1 MKAAVIV
8 NPTKHE
14 NLPALRTMVGAAM
27 ARHGWAEP
35 LWLETT
41 PGEPG
46 QGLARSALAAQVDL
60 VLASGG
66 DGTVT
71 ACAEG
76 LAGSGVPLGVL
87 PAGTGNLLARNL
99 GLPLSLEEAL
109 AVSLGGTDRRL
120 DVGTANGRVF
130 VAMAGLG
137 FDAELL
143 DSTGEP
149 LKRRLGWA
157 AYAVSG
163 LRHLGARPVRASV
176 RADGGPVLRRRASSV
191 LIGNVGALQGGVTL
205 LPGAEPDD
213 GVLDL
218 LVLTAR
224 GLAGWAAL
232 AADVL
237 LRRRRTRH
245 VARIAFRDLHVVLDR
260 PQLWEIDGEVMGRT
274 RQLRVSVRPG
284 ALLVRVPARSI
295 SPGGGPPGAPRS

>member
-1 MKAAVIV
+1 VKAAVIV

-14 NLPALRTMVGAAM
+14 NLPAFRAMVSAAM
-27 ARHGWAEP
+27 ARHDWTEP

-41 PGEPG
+41 PDETGR
-46 QGLARSALAAQVDL
+46 GLAQAALASQVDL

-120 DVGTANGRVF
+120 DVGSANGRTF

-163 LRHLGARPVRASV
+163 LRHLADRPVRASV

-191 LIGNVGALQGGVTL
+191 LIGNVGALQGGVSL

-213 GVLDL
+213 GMLDL

-232 AADVL
+232 AMDVL

-245 VARIAFRDLHVVLDR
+245 VARIAFRELHVMLDR
-260 PQLWEIDGEVMGRT
+260 PQLWELDGEVIGRT

-284 ALLVRVPARSI
+284 ALLVRVPNQF
-295 SPGGGPPGAPRS
+295 

>member
-14 NLPALRTMVGAAM
+14 NLPAFRAMVSTAM
-27 ARHGWAEP
+27 ARHDWTEP

-41 PGEPG
+41 PDETGR
-46 QGLARSALAAQVDL
+46 GLARAALASQVDL

-99 GLPLSLEEAL
+99 GLPLSLDEAL

-120 DVGTANGRVF
+120 DVGSANGRTF

-143 DSTGEP
+143 DSTDEP

-163 LRHLGARPVRASV
+163 LRHLADRPVRASV

-191 LIGNVGALQGGVTL
+191 LIGNVGALQGGVSL

-213 GVLDL
+213 GMLDL

-232 AADVL
+232 AMDVL

-245 VARIAFRDLHVVLDR
+245 VARIAFRELHVMLDR
-260 PQLWEIDGEVMGRT
+260 PQLWELDGEVIGRT
-274 RQLRVSVRPG
+274 SQLRVSVRPG
-284 ALLVRVPARSI
+284 ALLVRVPNQF
-295 SPGGGPPGAPRS
+295 

>member
-8 NPTKHE
+8 NPTKHD
-14 NLPALRTMVGAAM
+14 NLPALRAMVGAAM

-41 PGEPG
+41 PEDTGR
-46 QGLARSALAAQVDL
+46 GLAEAALAGQVDL

-109 AVSLGGTDRRL
+109 AVGLGGTDRRL

-157 AYAVSG
+157 AYALSG
-163 LRHLGARPVRASV
+163 LRHLADRPVRASV

-224 GLAGWAAL
+224 GLAGWALL
-232 AADVL
+232 ATDLL

-260 PQLWEIDGEVMGRT
+260 PQLWELDGEVMGRT
-274 RQLRVSVRPG
+274 RQLRVTVRPG
-284 ALLVRVPARSI
+284 ALLVRVPHRGA
-295 SPGGGPPGAPRS
+295 SPGGRSPGTPRL

>member
-14 NLPALRTMVGAAM
+14 NVAAFRSVVAAAM

-41 PGEPG
+41 PAETG
-46 QGLARSALAAQVDL
+46 QGLTRSALAAQVDL

-76 LAGSGVPLGVL
+76 LAGSAVPLGVL

-99 GLPLSLEEAL
+99 GLPLNLDEAL
-109 AVSLGGTDRRL
+109 AVGLGGTDRRL
-120 DVGTANGRVF
+120 DVGTANGRTF

-157 AYAVSG
+157 AYVVSG
-163 LRHLGARPVRASV
+163 LRHLGARPVRASL

-191 LIGNVGALQGGVTL
+191 LIGNVGTLQGGLAL

-237 LRRRRTRH
+237 LRRRRTSH
-245 VARIAFRDLHVVLDR
+245 LARIAFRDLHVALDR
-260 PQLWEIDGEVMGRT
+260 PQLWELDGEVIGRT
-274 RQLRVSVRPG
+274 RQLRVTVRPG
-284 ALLVRVPARSI
+284 ALLVRVPAR
-295 SPGGGPPGAPRS
+295 G

>member
-14 NLPALRTMVGAAM
+14 DVGSFRAVVAAAL
-27 ARHGWAEP
+27 ARHGWTEP

-41 PGEPG
+41 PEETG
-46 QGLARSALAAQVDL
+46 QGLARSALAAPVDL

-99 GLPLSLEEAL
+99 GLPLSLDEAL
-109 AVSLGGTDRRL
+109 AVGIGGRNRQL
-120 DVGTANGRVF
+120 DVGTANGRTF

-137 FDAELL
+137 FDAELM

-157 AYAVSG
+157 AYVVSG
-163 LRHLGARPVRASV
+163 LRHLGARPVRASL
-176 RADGGPVLRRRASSV
+176 RADGGPVLRRRVSSV
-191 LIGNVGALQGGVTL
+191 LIGNVGALQGGVVL

-232 AADVL
+232 ATDVL
-237 LRRRRTRH
+237 LRRRRTSH
-245 VARIAFRDLHVVLDR
+245 LARIGFRELHVRLDR
-260 PQLWEIDGEVMGRT
+260 PQLWELDGEVIGCT
-274 RQLRVSVRPG
+274 RELRVTVRPG
-284 ALLVRVPARSI
+284 ALLVRVPHRL
-295 SPGGGPPGAPRS
+295 

>member
-1 MKAAVIV
+1 VKAAVIV

-14 NLPALRTMVGAAM
+14 NLPAFRAMVSAAM
-27 ARHGWAEP
+27 ARQDWTEP

-41 PGEPG
+41 PDETGR
-46 QGLARSALAAQVDL
+46 GLAQAALASQVDL

-109 AVSLGGTDRRL
+109 AMSLGGTDRRL
-120 DVGTANGRVF
+120 DVGSANGRTF

-163 LRHLGARPVRASV
+163 LRHLADRPVRASV

-191 LIGNVGALQGGVTL
+191 LIGNVGALQGGVSL

-213 GVLDL
+213 GMLDL

-232 AADVL
+232 AMDVL

-245 VARIAFRDLHVVLDR
+245 VARIAFRELHVMLDR
-260 PQLWEIDGEVMGRT
+260 PQLWELDGEVIGHT

-284 ALLVRVPARSI
+284 ALLVRVPNQF
-295 SPGGGPPGAPRS
+295 

>member
-14 NLPALRTMVGAAM
+14 NVAAFRSVVVTAM

-41 PGEPG
+41 RAETG
-46 QGLARSALAAQVDL
+46 QGLARSALAAHVDL

-76 LAGSGVPLGVL
+76 LAGSAVPLGVL

-99 GLPLSLEEAL
+99 GLPMHLDAAL
-109 AVSLGGTDRRL
+109 AVGLGGTDRRL
-120 DVGTANGRVF
+120 DVGTANGRTF

-149 LKRRLGWA
+149 LKRKLGWV

-163 LRHLGARPVRASV
+163 LRHLGARPVRARL

-191 LIGNVGALQGGVTL
+191 LIGNVGALQGGVAL

-232 AADVL
+232 TADVL
-237 LRRRRTRH
+237 LRRRRSRH
-245 VARIAFRDLHVVLDR
+245 VARIAFRELHVALDR
-260 PQLWEIDGEVMGRT
+260 PQLWELDGEVMGRT
-274 RQLRVSVRPG
+274 RQLRVAVRPG
-284 ALLVRVPARSI
+284 ALLVRVPRQF
-295 SPGGGPPGAPRS
+295 

>member
-8 NPTKHE
+8 NPSKHE
-14 NLPALRTMVGAAM
+14 NVAAFRSVVGAAM
-27 ARHGWAEP
+27 ARYGWAEP

-41 PGEPG
+41 PAETGR
-46 QGLARSALAAQVDL
+46 GLAQAALAGQVDL

-99 GLPLSLEEAL
+99 GLPLSLDAAL
-109 AVSLGGTDRRL
+109 TVSLRGADRRL
-120 DVGTANGRVF
+120 DVGTANGRTF

-157 AYAVSG
+157 AYALSG

-176 RADGGPVLRRRASSV
+176 QADGGPVLRRRASSV
-191 LIGNVGALQGGVTL
+191 LIGNVGALQGGLTL

-213 GVLDL
+213 GLLDL

-245 VARIAFRDLHVVLDR
+245 VARIAFRDLHVELDR
-260 PQLWEIDGEVMGRT
+260 PQLWELDGEVIGRT
-274 RQLRVSVRPG
+274 RELRVTVRPG
-284 ALLVRVPARSI
+284 ALLIRVPGA
-295 SPGGGPPGAPRS
+295 SPGDAPPDPPP

>member
-1 MKAAVIV
+1 VKAAVIV

-14 NLPALRTMVGAAM
+14 NLPALRAMVGAAM

-41 PGEPG
+41 PEETGR
-46 QGLARSALAAQVDL
+46 GLAEAALAAQVDL

-109 AVSLGGTDRRL
+109 AVGLGGTDRRL

-157 AYAVSG
+157 AYALSG
-163 LRHLGARPVRASV
+163 LRHLADRPVRASV

-224 GLAGWAAL
+224 GLAGWALL
-232 AADVL
+232 ATDLL

-260 PQLWEIDGEVMGRT
+260 PQLWELDGEVIGRT
-274 RQLRVSVRPG
+274 RQLRVTVRPG
-284 ALLVRVPARSI
+284 ALLVRVPHRGA
-295 SPGGGPPGAPRS
+295 SPGGRPPGTPRL

>member
-1 MKAAVIV
+1 VKAAVIV
-8 NPTKHE
+8 NPIKHGD
-14 NLPALRTMVGAAM
+14 LAAFRTLVHATM
-27 ARHGWAEP
+27 AGHGWAEP

-41 PGEPG
+41 PAETG
-46 QGLARSALAAQVDL
+46 QGLARAAVHTQVDL

-71 ACAEG
+71 ACADG

-99 GLPLSLEEAL
+99 GLPLSLDAAL
-109 AVSLGGTDRRL
+109 AVGIGGADRRL
-120 DVGTANGRVF
+120 DVGTANGRTF

-143 DSTGEP
+143 DSTREP

-157 AYAVSG
+157 AYALSG
-163 LRHLGARPVRASV
+163 VRHLGERPVRASL

-224 GLAGWAAL
+224 GLAGWLAL
-232 AADVL
+232 ATDVL
-237 LRRRRTRH
+237 LRRRRTSH
-245 VARIAFRDLHVVLDR
+245 LARIAFRDLHVVLDR
-260 PQLWEIDGEVMGRT
+260 PQLWELDGEVIGRT

-284 ALLVRVPARSI
+284 ALLVRVPARL
-295 SPGGGPPGAPRS
+295 

>member
-1 MKAAVIV
+1 VKAAVIV

-14 NLPALRTMVGAAM
+14 DLRAFRSMVRAAM
-27 ARHGWAEP
+27 AGHGWAEP

-41 PGEPG
+41 AEETG
-46 QGLARSALAAQVDL
+46 QGLARAALAAQVDL

-71 ACAEG
+71 ACADA

-99 GLPLSLEEAL
+99 GLPFGLDEAL
-109 AVSLGGTDRRL
+109 AVGLRGTDRRL
-120 DVGTANGRVF
+120 DVGTANGRTF

-163 LRHLGARPVRASV
+163 LRHLGARPVRAAV
-176 RADGGPVLRRRASSV
+176 RADGGPVLRRRATTV
-191 LIGNVGALQGGVTL
+191 LVGNVGALQGGVTL

-224 GLAGWAAL
+224 GLAGWLAL
-232 AADVL
+232 ITDVL

-260 PQLWEIDGEVMGRT
+260 PQLWELDGEVIGRT
-274 RQLRVSVRPG
+274 RQLRVTVRPG
-284 ALLVRVPARSI
+284 ALLVRVPARQS
-295 SPGGGPPGAPRS
+295 

>member
-1 MKAAVIV
+1 VKAAVIV

-41 PGEPG
+41 PSETG

-99 GLPLSLEEAL
+99 GLPLGLEEAL

-163 LRHLGARPVRASV
+163 LRHLGARPVRASL

-245 VARIAFRDLHVVLDR
+245 VARIAFRHLHVVLDR
-260 PQLWEIDGEVMGRT
+260 PQLWELDGEVMGRT

-284 ALLVRVPARSI
+284 ALLVRVPTR
-295 SPGGGPPGAPRS
+295 P

>member
-14 NLPALRTMVGAAM
+14 NLPAFRAMVSAAM
-27 ARHGWAEP
+27 ARHDWTEP

-41 PGEPG
+41 PDETGR
-46 QGLARSALAAQVDL
+46 GLAQAALASQVDL

-120 DVGTANGRVF
+120 DVGSANGRTF

-163 LRHLGARPVRASV
+163 LRHLADRPVRASV

-191 LIGNVGALQGGVTL
+191 LIGNVGALQGGVSL

-213 GVLDL
+213 GMLDL

-232 AADVL
+232 AMDVL

-245 VARIAFRDLHVVLDR
+245 VARIAFRELHVMLDR
-260 PQLWEIDGEVMGRT
+260 PQLWELDGEVIGHT

-284 ALLVRVPARSI
+284 ALLVRVPNQF
-295 SPGGGPPGAPRS
+295 

>member
-1 MKAAVIV
+1 VKAAVIV

-14 NLPALRTMVGAAM
+14 NLPAFRSLVTAAM
-27 ARHGWAEP
+27 AGHGWAEP

-41 PGEPG
+41 PAETGR
-46 QGLARSALAAQVDL
+46 GLAQTALAGRVDL

-99 GLPLSLEEAL
+99 GLPLSLDAAL
-109 AVSLGGTDRRL
+109 AVSLHGADRRL
-120 DVGTANGRVF
+120 DVGTANGRIF

-157 AYAVSG
+157 AYALSG

-176 RADGGPVLRRRASSV
+176 RADGGPVLCRRASSV
-191 LIGNVGALQGGVTL
+191 LIGNVGTLQGGVTL

-245 VARIAFRDLHVVLDR
+245 VARIAFRDLRVDLDR
-260 PQLWEIDGEVMGRT
+260 PQLWELDGEVIGRT

-284 ALLVRVPARSI
+284 ALLVRVPAQS
-295 SPGGGPPGAPRS
+295 

>member
-1 MKAAVIV
+1 VKAAVIV
-8 NPTKHE
+8 NPAKHE
-14 NLPALRTMVGAAM
+14 NLATFRSLVAAAM
-27 ARHGWAEP
+27 ARHGWAAP

-41 PGEPG
+41 PAETGR
-46 QGLARSALAAQVDL
+46 GLAQDALAGQVDL

-99 GLPLSLEEAL
+99 GLPLSLDAAL

-120 DVGTANGRVF
+120 DVGTANGRIF

-157 AYAVSG
+157 AYALSG

-176 RADGGPVLRRRASSV
+176 QADGGPVLRRRASSV
-191 LIGNVGALQGGVTL
+191 LIGNVGTLQGGVVL

-237 LRRRRTRH
+237 LHRRRTRH
-245 VARIAFRDLHVVLDR
+245 VARIAFRDLHVELDR
-260 PQLWEIDGEVMGRT
+260 PQLWELDGEVIGRT

-284 ALLVRVPARSI
+284 ALLVRVPIR
-295 SPGGGPPGAPRS
+295 P

>member
-8 NPTKHE
+8 NPTKHG
-14 NLPALRTMVGAAM
+14 NLAAFHAMVHATM
-27 ARHGWAEP
+27 ARHGWADP

-41 PGEPG
+41 PEETGR
-46 QGLARSALAAQVDL
+46 GLAHAAVAAQVDL

-71 ACAEG
+71 ACADG

-99 GLPLSLEEAL
+99 GLPLSLDEAL
-109 AVSLGGTDRRL
+109 VVGIGGADRRL
-120 DVGTANGRVF
+120 DVGTANGRTF

-149 LKRRLGWA
+149 LKRRLGWV

-163 LRHLGARPVRASV
+163 VRHLGERPVRASL
-176 RADGGPVLRRRASSV
+176 RADDGPVLRRRASSV

-224 GLAGWAAL
+224 GLVGWLAL
-232 AADVL
+232 ATDVL
-237 LRRRRTRH
+237 LRRRRTSH
-245 VARIAFRDLHVVLDR
+245 LARIAFRDLHVVLDR
-260 PQLWEIDGEVMGRT
+260 PQLWELDGEVIGNT

-284 ALLVRVPARSI
+284 ALLVRVPAR
-295 SPGGGPPGAPRS
+295 PG

>member
-1 MKAAVIV
+1 VKAAVIV

-14 NLPALRTMVGAAM
+14 NLPAFRALVGAAM

-35 LWLETT
+35 MWLETT
-41 PGEPG
+41 PAEPG
-46 QGLARSALAAQVDL
+46 QGLARSALATQVDL

-137 FDAELL
+137 FDAKLL

-157 AYAVSG
+157 AYALSG
-163 LRHLGARPVRASV
+163 LRHLADRPARATV

-191 LIGNVGALQGGVTL
+191 LIGNVGALQGGVAL

-245 VARIAFRDLHVVLDR
+245 VARIAFRDLHVMLDR
-260 PQLWEIDGEVMGRT
+260 PQLWELDGEVIGRT
-274 RQLRVSVRPG
+274 RQLRVTVRPG
-284 ALLVRVPARSI
+284 ALLVRVPNHGA
-295 SPGGGPPGAPRS
+295 SPGGQPPAPPGK